1 MNKMNHVRKAT
12 LLAALLYSAAC
23 SSLASPT
30 AVTASITMGDT
41 VTSLRA
47 FTSSASGSSVTVL
60 GAIATPDPCYNF
72 TAVATTTGNVVE
84 ATVKA
89 DTKGGTCTAV
99 LNRQNYTLT
108 VSGFPNGTW
117 VVRVMHQEDGKT
129 PLLQYETSII
139 IK

>member
-1 MNKMNHVRKAT
+1 MNYVRKAA

-23 SSLASPT
+23 SSLSSPS
-30 AVTASITMGDT
+30 AVTASVMMGDS
-41 VTSLRA
+41 VTTLRA
-47 FTSSASGSSVTVL
+47 FTSSINGNTITVL

-72 TAVATTTGNVVE
+72 TATETTTGNVVE

-89 DTKGGTCTAV
+89 DSKGGVCAAA

-108 VSGFPNGTW
+108 ISNVPAGTW

-129 PLLQYETSII
+129 PLLQYETNIT

>member
-1 MNKMNHVRKAT
+1 MSHVRKAA

-23 SSLASPT
+23 GSPSSPD
-30 AVTASITMGDT
+30 AVTASIVMGDSVST
-41 VTSLRA
+41 LRA
-47 FTSSASGSSVTVL
+47 FTSSINGNTITVL
-60 GAIATPDPCYNF
+60 GAIATPDACYNF
-72 TAVATTTGNVVE
+72 TATETKMGNVVE

-89 DTKGGTCTAV
+89 DSKGVTCAAV

-108 VSGFPNGTW
+108 ISNIPTGTW

-129 PLLQYETSII
+129 PLLQYETNIT